1 MLVRLV
7 LSHLLPVWLLVSS
20 LLLPVWLVR
29 LLLLFLLP
37 VRLAS
42 LPPWPKFWVQ
52 WDSERSRRF
61 ALRSTVEGRDAQEM
75 VRTRM
80 VCRHQILW
88 G

>member
-42 LPPWPKFWVQ
+42 LEPPVAKVLGPVGQ
-52 WDSERSRRF
+52 
-61 ALRSTVEGRDAQEM
+61 
-75 VRTRM
+75 
-80 VCRHQILW
+80 
-88 G
+88 